1 MPPHRSSFA
10 QLGLYAC
17 TIFAS
22 AFLLFQVE
30 PLIAKIILPW
40 FGGTAAVWTIC
51 MLFFQLTL
59 LLGYLYAHWTTERL
73 RPKTQAWLHSGL
85 LLASLLLLPVIPG
98 AGWKPA
104 GADNPTL
111 RILGL
116 LTVTVG
122 LPYFLLSTSGPLV
135 QAWYV
140 RRNRGAVP
148 YRLYALSNI
157 GSLLA
162 LLSYPV
168 LVEPYVATRAQA
180 QIWSAAYVLFAGLTL
195 FAASRRE
202 GDPGGPGPAAGPDAP
217 EPLARWTRTA
227 WVALPAC
234 ASALLLAVTNH
245 LTQNVA
251 AIPFLWVLPL
261 CLYLLSFIICF
272 DRERWYRRAWFLPAM
287 ALALGGMAYA
297 LLDIENVTIKPLI
310 VLFSAGLFCA
320 CMICHG
326 ELVRLKPHP
335 RQLTSFYLMIA
346 LGGALGGL
354 LVGVAAP
361 CLLNGDYEL
370 PAMLAA
376 CAVLA
381 AFLASRARPRAVFG
395 SIGAAAAIGIIAT
408 LGFGVRAGIKDYR
421 VRVRNFYGSL
431 RVLDTGSGA
440 DAVRRLQHGAIDHGE
455 QFLSPERSREATTYY
470 GPNTGVGLAIHAFER
485 PGQRMGF
492 IGLGAGTLAAYGR
505 KGDEYRF
512 YEINPLVE
520 RIARTE
526 FKFLGE
532 SEAAVAC
539 VLGDARLSLERESP
553 RHFSLL
559 AVDAFS
565 GDSIPVHLLTR
576 EAFQLYFR
584 HLEPDGIL
592 AVHIS
597 NRYLDLEPVVER
609 AARSLGKETLVVDT
623 PEDEDADVFEA
634 TWVLVTGKAGLF
646 ETGMFKGAGAKQ
658 EARGNLRIWTDD
670 YSNLFKVL
678 K

>member
-1 MPPHRSSFA
+1 MPPQRSGFA
-10 QLGLYAC
+10 PLGLYAC
-17 TIFAS
+17 AIFTS

-59 LLGYLYAHWTTERL
+59 LLGYLYAHWSTERL
-73 RPKTQAWLHSGL
+73 RPKTQGRLHAGL

-104 GADNPTL
+104 GFGNPTL

-122 LPYFLLSTSGPLV
+122 LPYFLLSTSGPLI

-140 RRNRGAVP
+140 RRRGAAP

-180 QIWSAAYVLFAGLTL
+180 QAWSAAYVLFAALTVFTAL
-195 FAASRRE
+195 RRE
-202 GDPGGPGPAAGPDAP
+202 GGPDGAP
-217 EPLARWTRTA
+217 ERERGQEAPERPSRWTWAA
-227 WVALPAC
+227 WAALPAC

-261 CLYLLSFIICF
+261 CLYLLTFIICF
-272 DRERWYRRAWFLPAM
+272 DREKLYRRAWFLPLM
-287 ALALGGMAYA
+287 AAALGGMAYA
-297 LLDIENVTIKPLI
+297 LLDVENVTIKPLI
-310 VLFSAGLFCA
+310 ALFSAGLFCA

-335 RQLTSFYLMIA
+335 RHLTSFYLMIA

-361 CLLNGDYEL
+361 CLLDGDYEL

-376 CAVLA
+376 CAALAAVLA
-381 AFLASRARPRAVFG
+381 ARWRPRAV
-395 SIGAAAAIGIIAT
+395 SAPLAAVAAAAIIAT
-408 LGFGVRAGIKDYR
+408 LGFGVRTAIQGDR

-431 RVLDTGSGA
+431 KVLDTGSGR

-455 QFLSPERSREATTYY
+455 QFLSPGRSREATTYY
-470 GPNTGVGLAIHAFER
+470 GPLTGVGLAIRHFDQ
-485 PGQRMGF
+485 PGRRMGF

-505 KGDEYRF
+505 RGDAFRF

-526 FKFLGE
+526 FLFLRE
-532 SEAAVAC
+532 SEAAVDCA
-539 VLGDARLSLERESP
+539 LGDARLTLEREAP
-553 RHFSLL
+553 RHYHLL

-565 GDSIPVHLLTR
+565 GDSIPVHLLTL

-597 NRYLDLEPVVER
+597 NRYLDLEPVVEQ
-609 AARSLGKETLVVDT
+609 AARALGKETLVVDT
-623 PEDEDADVFEA
+623 AEDEDADVFAA
-634 TWVLVTGKAGLF
+634 TWVLLTGKAGLF
-646 ETGMFKGAGAKQ
+646 RTGLFKGAGAGP
-658 EARGNLRIWTDD
+658 EPARNVRIWTDD
-670 YSNLFKVL
+670 YSNLYKVL